1 MNKVILDKLKVEFET
16 SDLSLDEIA
25 TKYNVEV
32 KDLKGSAKWKKNLLD
47 PKTKTEKKV
56 HLPSHIDIVM
66 QADIVTNDKLLEISD
81 PDPDSH
87 MDAKVVRELTDD
99 LATDLIYKASKDIIE
114 GKVPQLPTEL
124 KDGFDGLRK
133 LDTSLQEQAQLL
145 VNTIGTH
152 LQAIEVGDTKAL
164 RDLAAVHTALR
175 DSYFNSKNTM
185 ISVINGDVVQGDKNE
200 LATLLNGIVDDC

>member
-25 TKYNVEV
+25 TKYNVDV
-32 KDLKGSAKWKKNLLD
+32 KDLKGSAKWKKNLLE

-56 HLPSHIDIVM
+56 HLPSHIDIVV

-87 MDAKVVRELTDD
+87 MDAKVVRELTDE
-99 LATDLIYKASKDIIE
+99 LATDLIYKASKDIID
-114 GKVPQLPTEL
+114 GKAPKLPTEL
-124 KDGFDGLRK
+124 KDGFEGLRK
-133 LDTSLQEQAQLL
+133 LDVALQTQAQTL
-145 VNTIGTH
+145 VSTIDVH

>member
-1 MNKVILDKLKVEFET
+1 MNKVILDKLKVEYET

-25 TKYNVEV
+25 TKYNVDI
-32 KDLKGSAKWKKNLLD
+32 KDLKGSAKWKKNLLE

-56 HLPSHIDIVM
+56 HLPSHIDIVV

-124 KDGFDGLRK
+124 KDGFEGLRK
-133 LDTSLQEQAQLL
+133 LDTSLQDQAQLL
-145 VNTIGTH
+145 VDTIGTH

>member
-25 TKYNVEV
+25 TKYNVDI
-32 KDLKGSAKWKKNLLD
+32 KDLKGSAKWKKNLLE

-56 HLPSHIDIVM
+56 HLPSHIDIVVH
-66 QADIVTNDKLLEISD
+66 ADIVTNDKLLEISD

-87 MDAKVVRELTDD
+87 MDAKVVRELTDY

-124 KDGFDGLRK
+124 KDGFEGLRK
-133 LDTSLQEQAQLL
+133 LDTALQDQAQLL
-145 VNTIGTH
+145 VDTIGVH

>member
-25 TKYNVEV
+25 TKYNVDV
-32 KDLKGSAKWKKNLLD
+32 KDLKGSAKWKKNLLE

-56 HLPSHIDIVM
+56 HLPSHIDIVV

-124 KDGFDGLRK
+124 KDGFEGLRK
-133 LDTSLQEQAQLL
+133 LDTSLQEQAQSL

>member
-16 SDLSLDEIA
+16 SDLSLDEIV
-25 TKYNVEV
+25 TKYNVDV
-32 KDLKGSAKWKKNLLD
+32 KDLKGSAKWKKNLLE

-56 HLPSHIDIVM
+56 HLPSHIDIVV
-66 QADIVTNDKLLEISD
+66 QADIVMNDKLLEISD
-81 PDPDSH
+81 QDPDSH

-145 VNTIGTH
+145 VNTIGIH
-152 LQAIEVGDTKAL
+152 LQAIDVGDTKAL

>member
-1 MNKVILDKLKVEFET
+1 MNKVILDKLKTEYET
-16 SDLSLDEIA
+16 TDLSLDEIA
-25 TKYNVEV
+25 TKYNVDV
-32 KDLKGSAKWKKNLLD
+32 KDLKGSAKWKKNLLE
-47 PKTKTEKKV
+47 PKTKTEKKA
-56 HLPSHIDIVM
+56 HLPSHIDIVV

-114 GKVPQLPTEL
+114 GKIPQLPTEL
-124 KDGFDGLRK
+124 KDGFEGLRT
-133 LDTSLQEQAQLL
+133 LDKSLQEQAQTL

>member
-1 MNKVILDKLKVEFET
+1 MNKVILDKLKVEYET

-25 TKYNVEV
+25 TKYNVDI
-32 KDLKGSAKWKKNLLD
+32 KDLKGSAKWKKNLLE

-56 HLPSHIDIVM
+56 HLPSHIDIVV

-124 KDGFDGLRK
+124 KDGFEGLRK
-133 LDTSLQEQAQLL
+133 LDTSLQEQAQIL
-145 VNTIGTH
+145 VDTIGTH

>member
-25 TKYNVEV
+25 TKYNVDV
-32 KDLKGSAKWKKNLLD
+32 KDLKGSAKWKKNLLE

-56 HLPSHIDIVM
+56 HLPSHIDILV

-99 LATDLIYKASKDIIE
+99 LATDLIYKASKDIID

-124 KDGFDGLRK
+124 KDGFEGLRK
-133 LDTSLQEQAQLL
+133 LDVALQTQAQTL
-145 VNTIGTH
+145 VSTIDVH

>member
-1 MNKVILDKLKVEFET
+1 MNKIILDKLRVEYET
-16 SDLSLDEIA
+16 TNITVNDLA
-25 TKYNVEV
+25 TKYNVDIKE
-32 KDLKGSAKWKKNLLD
+32 LKGSNKWKKNLLE

-56 HLPSHIDIVM
+56 HLPSHIDIVV
-66 QADIVTNDKLLEISD
+66 QADIVENNSLLEIAD

-87 MDAKVVRELTDD
+87 MDAKVVRELTDE

-124 KDGFDGLRK
+124 KDGFEGLRK
-133 LDTSLQEQAQLL
+133 LDVSLQTQAQTL
-145 VNTIGTH
+145 VSTIDAH
-152 LQAIEVGDTKAL
+152 LQAIDVGDTKAL

-185 ISVINGDVVQGDKNE
+185 ISVINGDIVQGDKNE
-200 LATLLNGIVDDC
+200 LATLLNGTIDDC

>member
-25 TKYNVEV
+25 TKYNVDI
-32 KDLKGSAKWKKNLLD
+32 KDLKGSAKWKKNLLE

-66 QADIVTNDKLLEISD
+66 QAEIVMNDKLLEMSD

-114 GKVPQLPTEL
+114 GKIPQLPTEL
-124 KDGFDGLRK
+124 KDGFEGLRK
-133 LDTSLQEQAQLL
+133 LDTSLQDQAQLL
-145 VNTIGTH
+145 VDTIGVH

>member
-1 MNKVILDKLKVEFET
+1 MNKIILDKLRVEYET
-16 SDLSLDEIA
+16 TDITVNDLA
-25 TKYNVEV
+25 TKYNVDIKE
-32 KDLKGSAKWKKNLLD
+32 LKGSNKWKKNLLD

-56 HLPSHIDIVM
+56 HLPSHIDIVV
-66 QADIVTNDKLLEISD
+66 QAGIVENNSLLEVAD

-99 LATDLIYKASKDIIE
+99 LATDLIYRASKDIIE
-114 GKVPQLPTEL
+114 GKAPQLPTEL
-124 KDGFDGLRK
+124 KDGFEGLRK
-133 LDTSLQEQAQLL
+133 LDVSLQTQAQTL
-145 VNTIGTH
+145 VSTIDAH

-185 ISVINGDVVQGDKNE
+185 ISVINGDIVQGDKNE
-200 LATLLNGIVDDC
+200 LATLLNGTIDDC

>member
-1 MNKVILDKLKVEFET
+1 MNKVILDKLKTEYET
-16 SDLSLDEIA
+16 TDLSLDEIA
-25 TKYNVEV
+25 TKYNVDV
-32 KDLKGSAKWKKNLLD
+32 KDLKGSAKWKKNLLE

-56 HLPSHIDIVM
+56 HLPSHIDILV

-99 LATDLIYKASKDIIE
+99 LATDLIYKASKDIIG
-114 GKVPQLPTEL
+114 GKIPQLPTEL
-124 KDGFDGLRK
+124 KDGFEGLRK
-133 LDTSLQEQAQLL
+133 LDVALQTQAQTL
-145 VNTIGTH
+145 VSTIDVH

>member
-25 TKYNVEV
+25 TKYNVDV
-32 KDLKGSAKWKKNLLD
+32 KDLKGSAKWKKNLLE

-81 PDPDSH
+81 QDPDSH

-99 LATDLIYKASKDIIE
+99 LATDLIYKASKDIID

>member
-25 TKYNVEV
+25 TKYNVDV
-32 KDLKGSAKWKKNLLD
+32 KDLKGSAKWKKNLLE
-47 PKTKTEKKV
+47 PKTKTEKKG
-56 HLPSHIDIVM
+56 HLPSHIDIVV

-124 KDGFDGLRK
+124 KDGFEGLRK

>member
-1 MNKVILDKLKVEFET
+1 MNKVILDKLKVEYET
-16 SDLSLDEIA
+16 TDLSLDEIA
-25 TKYNVEV
+25 TKYNVDI
-32 KDLKGSAKWKKNLLD
+32 KDLKGSAKWKKNLLE

-56 HLPSHIDIVM
+56 HLPSHIDIVV
-66 QADIVTNDKLLEISD
+66 QADIVTNDKLLEMSD

-114 GKVPQLPTEL
+114 GKIPQLPTEL
-124 KDGFDGLRK
+124 KDGFEGLRK
-133 LDTSLQEQAQLL
+133 LDTSLQEQAHKL
-145 VNTIGTH
+145 VDTIGTH
-152 LQAIEVGDTKAL
+152 LQAIDVGDTKAL

>member
-25 TKYNVEV
+25 TKYNVDV
-32 KDLKGSAKWKKNLLD
+32 KDLKGSAKWKKNLLE

-56 HLPSHIDIVM
+56 HLPSHIDLVV
-66 QADIVTNDKLLEISD
+66 QAEIVTNDKLLEMSD

-99 LATDLIYKASKDIIE
+99 LATDLIYKASKDIID
-114 GKVPQLPTEL
+114 GKIPQLPTEL
-124 KDGFDGLRK
+124 KDGFEGLRK

>member
-1 MNKVILDKLKVEFET
+1 M
-16 SDLSLDEIA
+16 
-25 TKYNVEV
+25 
-32 KDLKGSAKWKKNLLD
+32 
-47 PKTKTEKKV
+47 
-56 HLPSHIDIVM
+56 
-66 QADIVTNDKLLEISD
+66 
-81 PDPDSH
+81 
-87 MDAKVVRELTDD
+87 
-99 LATDLIYKASKDIIE
+99 
-114 GKVPQLPTEL
+114 
-124 KDGFDGLRK
+124 RK

-145 VNTIGTH
+145 VNTIGVH

>member
-1 MNKVILDKLKVEFET
+1 MNKVILDKLKTEYET
-16 SDLSLDEIA
+16 TDLSLDEIA
-25 TKYNVEV
+25 TKYNVDI
-32 KDLKGSAKWKKNLLD
+32 KDLKGSAKWKKNLLE
-47 PKTKTEKKV
+47 PKTKTEKKA
-56 HLPSHIDIVM
+56 HLPSHIDIVV

-99 LATDLIYKASKDIIE
+99 LATDLIYKASKDIME
-114 GKVPQLPTEL
+114 GKAPQLPTEL
-124 KDGFDGLRK
+124 KDGFEGLRK

>member
-25 TKYNVEV
+25 TKYNVDI
-32 KDLKGSAKWKKNLLD
+32 KDLKGSAKWKKNLLE

-56 HLPSHIDIVM
+56 HLPSHIDIVV

-81 PDPDSH
+81 PDPDSP

-124 KDGFDGLRK
+124 KDGFEGLRK

>member
-16 SDLSLDEIA
+16 SDLSLDDIA
-25 TKYNVEV
+25 TKYNVDI
-32 KDLKGSAKWKKNLLD
+32 KDLKGSAKWKKNLLE

-99 LATDLIYKASKDIIE
+99 LATDLIYKASKDIID

-124 KDGFDGLRK
+124 KDGFEGLRK
-133 LDTSLQEQAQLL
+133 LDTSLQEQAQTL

-152 LQAIEVGDTKAL
+152 LQAIDVGDTKAL

>member
-1 MNKVILDKLKVEFET
+1 MNKIILDKLRVEYET
-16 SDLSLDEIA
+16 TDITVNDLA
-25 TKYNVEV
+25 TKYNVDIKE
-32 KDLKGSAKWKKNLLD
+32 LKGSNKWKKNLLD

-56 HLPSHIDIVM
+56 HLPSHIDIVV
-66 QADIVTNDKLLEISD
+66 QAGIVENNSLLEVAD

-99 LATDLIYKASKDIIE
+99 LATDLIYRASKDIID
-114 GKVPQLPTEL
+114 GKAPQLPTEL
-124 KDGFDGLRK
+124 KDGFEGLRK
-133 LDTSLQEQAQLL
+133 LDVSLQTQAQTL
-145 VNTIGTH
+145 VSTIDAH

-185 ISVINGDVVQGDKNE
+185 ISVINGDIVQGDKNE
-200 LATLLNGIVDDC
+200 LATLLNGTIDDC

>member
-25 TKYNVEV
+25 TKYNVDV
-32 KDLKGSAKWKKNLLD
+32 KDLKGSAKWKKNLLE

-56 HLPSHIDIVM
+56 HLPSHIDIVV
-66 QADIVTNDKLLEISD
+66 QADIVTNDKLLEMSD
-81 PDPDSH
+81 QDPDSH

-99 LATDLIYKASKDIIE
+99 LATDLIYKASKDIID

-124 KDGFDGLRK
+124 KDGFEGLRK

-152 LQAIEVGDTKAL
+152 LQAIDVGDTKAL

>member
-1 MNKVILDKLKVEFET
+1 MNKIILDKLKVEYET
-16 SDLSLDEIA
+16 TDITVNDLA
-25 TKYNVEV
+25 TKYNVDIKE
-32 KDLKGSAKWKKNLLD
+32 LKGSNKWKKNLLE
-47 PKTKTEKKV
+47 PKTKTEKKG
-56 HLPSHIDIVM
+56 HLPSHIDIVV
-66 QADIVTNDKLLEISD
+66 QADIVANDTLLEVAD

-87 MDAKVVRELTDD
+87 MDAKVVRELTED

-114 GKVPQLPTEL
+114 GKTPQLPTEL
-124 KDGFDGLRK
+124 KDGFEGLRK
-133 LDTSLQEQAQLL
+133 LDTALQTQAQTL
-145 VNTIGTH
+145 VSTIDAH

-200 LATLLNGIVDDC
+200 LATLLNGTIDDC

>member
-16 SDLSLDEIA
+16 SDISLDEIV
-25 TKYNVEV
+25 TKYNVDV
-32 KDLKGSAKWKKNLLD
+32 KDLKGSAKWKKNLLE

-56 HLPSHIDIVM
+56 HLPSHIDIVV
-66 QADIVTNDKLLEISD
+66 QADIVMNDKLLEMSD

-152 LQAIEVGDTKAL
+152 LQAIDVGDTKAL

>member
-25 TKYNVEV
+25 TKYNVDV
-32 KDLKGSAKWKKNLLD
+32 KDLKGSAKWKKNLLE

-56 HLPSHIDIVM
+56 HLPSHIDIVV
-66 QADIVTNDKLLEISD
+66 QADIVMNDKLLEISD

-124 KDGFDGLRK
+124 KDGFEGLRK
-133 LDTSLQEQAQLL
+133 LDTSLQEQAQTL
-145 VNTIGTH
+145 VNTIGVH

>member
-16 SDLSLDEIA
+16 SYLSLDEIA
-25 TKYNVEV
+25 TKYNVDV
-32 KDLKGSAKWKKNLLD
+32 KDLKGSAKWKKNLLE

-56 HLPSHIDIVM
+56 HLPSHINIVV
-66 QADIVTNDKLLEISD
+66 QAEIVTNDKLLEISD

-124 KDGFDGLRK
+124 KDGFEGLRK
-133 LDTSLQEQAQLL
+133 LDTSLQEQAQKL

-152 LQAIEVGDTKAL
+152 LKAIEVGDTKAL

>member
-1 MNKVILDKLKVEFET
+1 MNKVILDKLKTEYET
-16 SDLSLDEIA
+16 TDLSLDEIA
-25 TKYNVEV
+25 TKYNVDI
-32 KDLKGSAKWKKNLLD
+32 KDLKGSAKWKKNLLE
-47 PKTKTEKKV
+47 PKTKTEKKA
-56 HLPSHIDIVM
+56 HLPSHIDIVV

-124 KDGFDGLRK
+124 KDGFEGLRK
-133 LDTSLQEQAQLL
+133 LDTSLQDQAQLL

>member
-25 TKYNVEV
+25 TKYNVDI
-32 KDLKGSAKWKKNLLD
+32 KDLKGSAKWKKNLLE
-47 PKTKTEKKV
+47 PKTKTEKKA
-56 HLPSHIDIVM
+56 HLPSHIDIVV
-66 QADIVTNDKLLEISD
+66 QADIVTNDKLLERSD

-99 LATDLIYKASKDIIE
+99 LATDLIYKASNDIMD
-114 GKVPQLPTEL
+114 GKAPQLPTEL
-124 KDGFDGLRK
+124 KDGFEGLRK

-145 VNTIGTH
+145 VNTIGVH

-200 LATLLNGIVDDC
+200 LATLLNGVVDDC

>member
-25 TKYNVEV
+25 TKYNVDV
-32 KDLKGSAKWKKNLLD
+32 KDLKGSAKWKKNLLE

-56 HLPSHIDIVM
+56 HLPSHIDIVVP
-66 QADIVTNDKLLEISD
+66 AEIVTNDKLLEISD

-124 KDGFDGLRK
+124 KDGFEGLRK
-133 LDTSLQEQAQLL
+133 LDTSLQEQAQIL
-145 VNTIGTH
+145 VNMIGTH

>member
-1 MNKVILDKLKVEFET
+1 MNKVILDKLKVEYET

-25 TKYNVEV
+25 TKYNVDI
-32 KDLKGSAKWKKNLLD
+32 KDLKGSAKWKKNLLE

-56 HLPSHIDIVM
+56 HLPSHIDIVV

-124 KDGFDGLRK
+124 KDGFEGLRK

-145 VNTIGTH
+145 VDTIGTH

>member
-25 TKYNVEV
+25 TKYNVDI
-32 KDLKGSAKWKKNLLD
+32 KDLKGSAKWKKNLLE

-56 HLPSHIDIVM
+56 HLPSHIDIVV

-124 KDGFDGLRK
+124 KDGFEGLRK

>member
-25 TKYNVEV
+25 TKYNVDV
-32 KDLKGSAKWKKNLLD
+32 KDLKGSAKWKKNLLE

-56 HLPSHIDIVM
+56 HLPSHIDIVV
-66 QADIVTNDKLLEISD
+66 QAEIVTNDKLLEMSD

-124 KDGFDGLRK
+124 KDGFEGLRK
-133 LDTSLQEQAQLL
+133 LDTSMQEQAQLL

>member
-1 MNKVILDKLKVEFET
+1 MNKIILDKLKVEYET
-16 SDLSLDEIA
+16 TDITVNDLA
-25 TKYNVEV
+25 TKYNVDIKE
-32 KDLKGSAKWKKNLLD
+32 LKGSNKWKKNLLE

-56 HLPSHIDIVM
+56 HLPSHIDIVV
-66 QADIVTNDKLLEISD
+66 QADIVTNDTLLEVAD

-87 MDAKVVRELTDD
+87 MDAKVVRELTDE
-99 LATDLIYKASKDIIE
+99 LATDLIYRASKDIID
-114 GKVPQLPTEL
+114 GKAPQLPTEL
-124 KDGFDGLRK
+124 KDGFEGLRK
-133 LDTSLQEQAQLL
+133 LDVALQTQAQTL
-145 VNTIGTH
+145 VSTIDAH

-200 LATLLNGIVDDC
+200 LATLLNGTIDDC

>member
-1 MNKVILDKLKVEFET
+1 MNKVILDKLKTEYET
-16 SDLSLDEIA
+16 TDLSLDEIA
-25 TKYNVEV
+25 TKYNVDI
-32 KDLKGSAKWKKNLLD
+32 KDLKGSAKWKKNLLE

-56 HLPSHIDIVM
+56 HLPSHIDIVV
-66 QADIVTNDKLLEISD
+66 QAEIVTNDKLLEMSD

-99 LATDLIYKASKDIIE
+99 LATDLIYKASKDIID
-114 GKVPQLPTEL
+114 GKIPQLPTEL
-124 KDGFDGLRK
+124 KDGFEGLRK
-133 LDTSLQEQAQLL
+133 LDKSLQEQAHTL

>member
-16 SDLSLDEIA
+16 SDLSLDDIA
-25 TKYNVEV
+25 TKYNVDI
-32 KDLKGSAKWKKNLLD
+32 KDLKGSVKWKKNLLE

-56 HLPSHIDIVM
+56 HLPSHIDIVV

-124 KDGFDGLRK
+124 KDGFEGLRK
-133 LDTSLQEQAQLL
+133 LDTSLQEQAQTL

>member
-25 TKYNVEV
+25 TKYNVDI
-32 KDLKGSAKWKKNLLD
+32 KDLKGSAKWKKNLLE

-56 HLPSHIDIVM
+56 HLPSHIDIVV
-66 QADIVTNDKLLEISD
+66 QANIVTNDKLLEISD
-81 PDPDSH
+81 PYPDSH
-87 MDAKVVRELTDD
+87 MDAKVVRELTDY
-99 LATDLIYKASKDIIE
+99 LATDLIYKASKDIIA

-124 KDGFDGLRK
+124 KDGFEGLRK
-133 LDTSLQEQAQLL
+133 LDTSLQDQAQLL
-145 VNTIGTH
+145 VDTIGVH

>member
-25 TKYNVEV
+25 TKYNVDV
-32 KDLKGSAKWKKNLLD
+32 KDLKGSAKWKKNLLE

-56 HLPSHIDIVM
+56 HLPSHIDILV

-99 LATDLIYKASKDIIE
+99 LATDLIYKASKDIID

-124 KDGFDGLRK
+124 KDGFEGLRK
-133 LDTSLQEQAQLL
+133 LDVALQTQAQTL
-145 VNTIGTH
+145 VSTIDVH

-200 LATLLNGIVDDC
+200 LATLLNGTIDDC